1 MHLYKHLI
9 YSGATPPGEVAKP
22 KAELAHRD
30 KFVKVVSGLDICD
43 ASLQSSDMA
52 RGEAPR
58 RGGEAKNRARSSE
71 AVFTHSHMHTYTY
84 IYLQMFTNILYI
96 YIIRIRSTYTADR
109 VK

>member
-58 RGGEAKNRARSSE
+58 RGGEAKNRARSYGQVYEGGFSLI
-71 AVFTHSHMHTYTY
+71 HL
-84 IYLQMFTNILYI
+84 ICMFINI
-96 YIIRIRSTYTADR
+96 
-109 VK
+109 